1 MRSVAGNGVQDQHDE
16 TGHSMTLTFTRDRDP
31 KRYELRPRGSA
42 PVHVR
47 RGAPDGR
54 ALPEGCKARFTLAAD
69 PAGASPLAVVVR
81 KDGGHLAV
89 LTPDHAHLAEL
100 RLPPRKKRWRP
111 AYEIRLPD
119 GTVLRGREG
128 TVPSL
133 LLCLV
138 ILPFALV
145 YQVGLAL
152 TDLPT
157 DDITAPL
164 RTAWK
169 RPGELFGRATLTES
183 VRGRF
188 RVRGDRLDHR
198 VAYAQAVAKYWER

>member
-1 MRSVAGNGVQDQHDE
+1 
-16 TGHSMTLTFTRDRDP
+16 MTLAFTRHLDG

-54 ALPEGCKARFTLAAD
+54 PLPEGCKPRFVLAAD
-69 PAGASPLAVVVR
+69 PAGGSPLAVVVR
-81 KDGGHLAV
+81 KDGGRLAV
-89 LTPDHAHLAEL
+89 LTPDHEHLAEL
-100 RLPPRKKRWRP
+100 RLPPKKKRWRP
-111 AYEIRLPD
+111 VYEIHLPD

-138 ILPFALV
+138 MLPFVLLYLV
-145 YQVGLAL
+145 ALAL
-152 TDLPT
+152 SDSPA
-157 DDITAPL
+157 DAITAPL

-169 RPGELFGRATLTES
+169 RPGELFGRAALTES
-183 VRGRF
+183 ARGRF
-188 RVRGDRLDHR
+188 RVPDDRLDHR
-198 VAYAQAVAKYWER
+198 VAYAQAAAKYWER

>member
-1 MRSVAGNGVQDQHDE
+1 
-16 TGHSMTLTFTRDRDP
+16 MTLVFTRHPDA

-42 PVHVR
+42 AVHVL

-54 ALPEGCKARFTLAAD
+54 PLPQGYKPRFTLAAD
-69 PAGASPLAVVVR
+69 RAGASPLAVIVR
-81 KDGGHLAV
+81 TDGGRLAV
-89 LTPDHAHLAEL
+89 LTPDHEQLAEL

-111 AYEIRLPD
+111 AYEILLPD

-138 ILPFALV
+138 LLPLTLLYLV
-145 YQVGLAL
+145 ALAL
-152 TDLPT
+152 SDSPAGAA
-157 DDITAPL
+157 TAPL

-169 RPGELFGRATLTES
+169 RPGMPLGRAALAES
-183 VRGRF
+183 ARGRF
-188 RVRGDRLDHR
+188 RVGGDGLDHR

>member
-1 MRSVAGNGVQDQHDE
+1 
-16 TGHSMTLTFTRDRDP
+16 MTLAFTRHPDG

-54 ALPEGCKARFTLAAD
+54 PLPEGCKPRFFLAA
-69 PAGASPLAVVVR
+69 ARVGGSPLAVVVR
-81 KDGGHLAV
+81 KDGGRLAV
-89 LTPDHAHLAEL
+89 LTPDHEHLAEL
-100 RLPPRKKRWRP
+100 RLPPKKKRWRP
-111 AYEIRLPD
+111 VYEIHLPD

-138 ILPFALV
+138 MLPFVLLYLV
-145 YQVGLAL
+145 ALAL
-152 TDLPT
+152 SDSPG
-157 DDITAPL
+157 DAIAAPL

-169 RPGELFGRATLTES
+169 PPGELFGRAALTES
-183 VRGRF
+183 ARGRF
-188 RVRGDRLDHR
+188 RVPDDRLDHR
-198 VAYAQAVAKYWER
+198 VAYAQAAAKYWER